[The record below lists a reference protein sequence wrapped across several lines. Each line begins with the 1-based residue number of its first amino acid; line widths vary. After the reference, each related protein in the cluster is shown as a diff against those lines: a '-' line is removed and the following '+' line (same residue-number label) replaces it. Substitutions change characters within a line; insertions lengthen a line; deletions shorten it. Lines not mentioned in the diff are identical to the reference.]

1 MVRWGIACLLICFA
15 SKAAFAQRI
24 DSSLSR
30 VLFGFEEQQ
39 RSDLLDRI
47 FSGSDPDVSAEQT
60 QLYLDDLDHTL
71 NIPFHLRS
79 SDEDLL
85 AIPTITRLDLVR
97 IKDEQMSKRSFVGNS
112 PFHRSGWFELRT
124 RVTEDP
130 GLISTPNYTNH
141 YYHGSPLK
149 ISTMLSA
156 RTNDIELSLTQSKSP
171 GEPIFFDHLVGAL
184 SLRKRVETGIP
195 DIRLEQFCLG
205 DYSLAYGSGLALGKG
220 YPQFPSEGSVSN
232 PVTYSDGIKLYRST
246 SSYRYFQGAAASLGS
261 EHFTVDLFVSDRNID
276 AQIDS
281 GAITSLP
288 QTGLHRTATELDR
301 RNAAQQT
308 VTGTSI
314 GYRSSD
320 STVSALKAGLT
331 AYSMKYDHPIAP
343 ADSSSGK
350 FSGSQLTMASV
361 YISAVTDPIEF
372 DAEYAEEHSDEKYNG
387 AFALTVI
394 ADPFERLRLTANY
407 HHLPSTFYSPFGGTF
422 SINTSSTQNENGFYA
437 GFLLDVFAKLSVFG
451 YAATSTAL
459 TQTTNST
466 EFRFGAIWSSRLT
479 TADVQWRT
487 VTTSSSL
494 FPRNEYLIDLVHHLS
509 SSFEVSVKGQ
519 YRIQRDSSSSASGE
533 SLSLGTRYK
542 PMTGVQIGLLVE
554 PYHSD
559 SFASRLFS
567 VEPDLPG
574 NLSLVQLYGSGI
586 RYQLVCTYAPLT
598 SVSLSGSFAETVYT
612 YLAGAV
618 QTQKTTLGIQCDV
631 RF

>member
-1 MVRWGIACLLICFA
+1 M
-15 SKAAFAQRI
+15 
-24 DSSLSR
+24 
-30 VLFGFEEQQ
+30 
-39 RSDLLDRI
+39 
-47 FSGSDPDVSAEQT
+47 
-60 QLYLDDLDHTL
+60 
-71 NIPFHLRS
+71 
-79 SDEDLL
+79 
-85 AIPTITRLDLVR
+85 
-97 IKDEQMSKRSFVGNS
+97 
-112 PFHRSGWFELRT
+112 
-124 RVTEDP
+124 
-130 GLISTPNYTNH
+130 
-141 YYHGSPLK
+141 
-149 ISTMLSA
+149 
-156 RTNDIELSLTQSKSP
+156 
-171 GEPIFFDHLVGAL
+171 

-195 DIRLEQFCLG
+195 DIRLEQLCLG

-394 ADPFERLRLTANY
+394 ADPFERLRLTANF
-407 HHLPSTFYSPFGGTF
+407 HHLP
-422 SINTSSTQNENGFYA
+422 
-437 GFLLDVFAKLSVFG
+437 
-451 YAATSTAL
+451 
-459 TQTTNST
+459 
-466 EFRFGAIWSSRLT
+466 
-479 TADVQWRT
+479 
-487 VTTSSSL
+487 
-494 FPRNEYLIDLVHHLS
+494 
-509 SSFEVSVKGQ
+509 
-519 YRIQRDSSSSASGE
+519 
-533 SLSLGTRYK
+533 
-542 PMTGVQIGLLVE
+542 
-554 PYHSD
+554 
-559 SFASRLFS
+559 
-567 VEPDLPG
+567 
-574 NLSLVQLYGSGI
+574 
-586 RYQLVCTYAPLT
+586 
-598 SVSLSGSFAETVYT
+598 
-612 YLAGAV
+612 
-618 QTQKTTLGIQCDV
+618 
-631 RF
+631 